1 MAFSSDNVLLF
12 LAVLDHGSF
21 SAAARSLRRVPS
33 TVSMAIAHLE
43 AELDLQLFDRS
54 GREPRPTPAARA
66 LEPQARQLALQLR
79 ELDAHAL
86 ALTQGLEKRLTLAIA
101 PELLSA
107 RWTVPLAQLA
117 AEHPLLDVE
126 VLVTPQA
133 DALAMLHTGRAQL
146 ALVFERP
153 RLDGREGFR
162 EVGDETLVAV
172 VAPGHALLQQA
183 EAPGGL
189 GEAQLVRSR
198 QIVIAGRD
206 AGVADP
212 RVVFGRHVWHTDSP
226 VAASN
231 LLEAGL
237 GWGWLPRGLVQ
248 QQLTS
253 GRLCLLPLQ
262 SMSTA
267 MTLYMDVV
275 WSKER
280 PLGLGASHL
289 IEGMPQARTRDGAP
303 EAQGR

>member
-1 MAFSSDNVLLF
+1 MTFSSDNVMLF

-21 SAAARSLRRVPS
+21 SAAARSLRRVPRPSAWRSPTWRPSWICSSS
-33 TVSMAIAHLE
+33 TAAG
-43 AELDLQLFDRS
+43 ANRS
-54 GREPRPTPAARA
+54 PRLPRGA
-66 LEPQARQLALQLR
+66 LEPQARQLELQLR
-79 ELDAHAL
+79 ELQAHAL
-86 ALTQGLEKRLTLAIA
+86 ALTQGLENRLTLAIA

-107 RWTVPLAQLA
+107 RWTAPLAQLA

-162 EVGDETLVAV
+162 EVGNETLVAV
-172 VAPGHALLQQA
+172 VAPDHALLH
-183 EAPGGL
+183 EVSTPGGL
-189 GEAQLVRSR
+189 GEAQLVRTR

-226 VAASN
+226 EAASS

-237 GWGWLPRGLVQ
+237 GWGWLPRSLVQ
-248 QQLTS
+248 EQLAG
-253 GRLCLLPLQ
+253 GRLCTLPLQ
-262 SMSTA
+262 SMSNA
-267 MTLYMDVV
+267 MTLYVDVV

-280 PLGLGASHL
+280 PLGLGAKHL
-289 IEGMPQARTRDGAP
+289 IEGMAQARTPPGN
-303 EAQGR
+303 